1 MMVKISNGTSFGGI
15 VNYAN
20 DIKDKATTILA
31 SRGID
36 LTNNYTIA
44 QSFKVQAMMNRRVE
58 NCVGH
63 FALSFP
69 PEDAHRCT
77 DGFMR
82 KLAMEY
88 MRKMGITNTQFV
100 IFRHH
105 DHDHQHVHV
114 VYNRVDDNGKTI
126 SDGCD
131 VERAIAI
138 CQAMT
143 RQYGLHW
150 SDGKMNVDRKRL
162 KGKASVKYA
171 IYDAAQSALA
181 GSHSWTDFIQRMKEQ
196 GIQVTI
202 APRGDGKGMGI
213 TFTKGKVSMSGYQVD
228 RRSLTFGSLNEQ
240 LYDINAVLPRGQWL
254 PINRVEF
261 GTDSEEPKLNVPL
274 PPLFEGN
281 PDEYEEDDSVNI
293 YDGDNTSDFFDTEA
307 AAEVAGNVAAA
318 AVEAIVGPSVVPSAG
333 GGGGN
338 SKGEDNDDEKKKK
351 KKRNSN
357 TRTFHR

>member
-1 MMVKISNGTSFGGI
+1 MMVKISNGTTFGGI

-20 DIKDKATTILA
+20 DLKDKGTTILA

-36 LTNNYTIA
+36 LTNNYTIS

-162 KGKASVKYA
+162 KGKAAVKYA
-171 IYDAAQSALA
+171 INDAAQSALA
-181 GSHSWTDFIQRMKEQ
+181 GSHSWADFIQRMKEQ

-228 RRSLTFGSLNEQ
+228 RRTLTFGNLNER
-240 LYDINAVLPRGQWL
+240 LYNVNAVLPKEYQL
-254 PINRVEF
+254 PVNRVEF
-261 GTDSEEPKLNVPL
+261 GIDYPEPKLNIPL
-274 PPLFEGN
+274 PPLFDGN
-281 PDEYEEDDSVNI
+281 PDDYEEDESVNI
-293 YDGDNTSDFFDTEA
+293 YNNDESSDFFDTEA
-307 AAEVAGNVAAA
+307 AAEAVTNVAAA
-318 AVEAIVGPSVVPSAG
+318 AVEAIIAPNVVPSAAG
-333 GGGGN
+333 GGGG
-338 SKGEDNDDEKKKK
+338 SHDDDEDDEEKKKK
-351 KKRNSN
+351 RKRP
-357 TRTFHR
+357 TFHR